1 MEEKKDGRVCE
12 DNVIT
17 KNPMF
22 YLQQGI
28 KAFLKCL
35 GFESPNLVDTNKKEQ
50 EDGNKQGSDSSNDN
64 YKNDPPVQAV
74 YEDPP
79 QSQTLV
85 VSLLLLSFYK
95 YIENTHSPFIR

>member
-12 DNVIT
+12 GNVIT

-35 GFESPNLVDTNKKEQ
+35 GFESLSLVDTNKKEQ
-50 EDGNKQGSDSSNDN
+50 ECKQGSDSSN
-64 YKNDPPVQAV
+64 
-74 YEDPP
+74 DPP

-85 VSLLLLSFYK
+85 VSLLLLSFY
-95 YIENTHSPFIR
+95 